1 MEDKNIIVESKE
13 VTKDIIKRLNDRQ
26 RRLCLYD
33 GYDNSKIA
41 IDDELLD
48 IINNYYKNK
57 LRW

>member
-1 MEDKNIIVESKE
+1 MRNKNIIVESKE
-13 VTKDIIKRLNDRQ
+13 VTKDIINRLNDSR